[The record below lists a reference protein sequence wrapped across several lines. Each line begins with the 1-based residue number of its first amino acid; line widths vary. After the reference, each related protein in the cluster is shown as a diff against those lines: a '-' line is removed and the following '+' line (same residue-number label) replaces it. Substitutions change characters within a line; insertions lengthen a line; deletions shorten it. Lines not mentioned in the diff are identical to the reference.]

1 MLSRRIFLAILI
13 NGVIYTLSFI
23 NLGIAYNMSANA
35 MPYPEEQTVCKI
47 NEAKPLEE
55 IKLSKKSITWVQ
67 VCSCR
72 SYYGIPHTCYYSSQ
86 TDYDYSCVSKCVR
99 EANQ

>member
-1 MLSRRIFLAILI
+1 
-13 NGVIYTLSFI
+13 
-23 NLGIAYNMSANA
+23 MSANA
-35 MPYPEEQTVCKI
+35 MPYPAEKAVCQI
-47 NEAKPLEE
+47 NKAKPLEE
-55 IKLSKKSITWVQ
+55 IKLSNKSITWAQ